1 MRLNHFLCI
10 FDFLF
15 YPCYSYGLEKS
26 LEKSLKNKK
35 ISQIFSSN
43 FFCSYECKSK
53 QKYWKRKINHLK
65 VFIFIFYLQSISSLS
80 FFLTKIEIRLRYRA
94 ISTMMFLSIKK
105 SLLYPQNNYGKTKV
119 RDIGFCWDFNRLL
132 VKHSIDQ
139 KYSKQVKNKKLFIKN
154 FQFVVLKYLFVLVTA
169 SWPPYHSM

>member
-1 MRLNHFLCI
+1 MIISPYQIQSIYISFKSCSIVLKWIFHAFFNVRLNHFLCI
-10 FDFLF
+10 FDFLL

-35 ISQIFSSN
+35 ISHIFSSN

-65 VFIFIFYLQSISSLS
+65 VFIYIFYLQSISSLS
-80 FFLTKIEIRLRYRA
+80 FFLTKIEIRLGYRT

-119 RDIGFCWDFNRLL
+119 RDIGFC
-132 VKHSIDQ
+132 
-139 KYSKQVKNKKLFIKN
+139 
-154 FQFVVLKYLFVLVTA
+154 
-169 SWPPYHSM
+169 